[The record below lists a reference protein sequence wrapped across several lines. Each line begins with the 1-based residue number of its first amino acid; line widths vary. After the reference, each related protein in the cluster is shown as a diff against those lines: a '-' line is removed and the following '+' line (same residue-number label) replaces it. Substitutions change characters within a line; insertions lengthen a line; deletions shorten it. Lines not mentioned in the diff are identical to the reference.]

1 MPRQC
6 PNPKCNEIVSDTAQ
20 FCPTCGTRIN
30 ESSTDVEQIVSPS
43 NGKKP
48 KKVFRGTWTEILLFL
63 IATFLTWWLSFGLG
77 SEYFL
82 SRHNTPYRTIY
93 TTSEVI
99 WFFLLILLSIDC
111 LVIYFLSRISSR
123 SWSGYFFIFASIVT
137 ASTFSGGIYQGFG
150 YSLVAGALVSVIGL
164 PIFLKG
170 NWSNQQGRGGYR
182 GQVSSLQVDRIP
194 DSRSLSRQM
203 YVEER
208 SLILLRTD
216 EKGNPLQPLPVII
229 RARTISGVLRN
240 GDEVEV
246 RGQLVRGTLYAREIK
261 DLSTGGASLV
271 IKGWLGRP

>member
-43 NGKKP
+43 NGRKP
-48 KKVFRGTWTEILLFL
+48 KKPLRGTWAEILLFL
-63 IATFLTWWLSFGLG
+63 IATFLTWWLSLALG
-77 SEYFL
+77 IYLINPNIYISTEIGVFFVIFLSIYFL
-82 SRHNTPYRTIY
+82 
-93 TTSEVI
+93 
-99 WFFLLILLSIDC
+99 LLH
-111 LVIYFLSRISSR
+111 FLSRISSR

-137 ASTFSGGIYQGFG
+137 ASTFFGGIYQGFG

-182 GQVSSLQVDRIP
+182 GQVSSLQGDRIP
-194 DSRSLSRQM
+194 DTRSLYKQM
-203 YVEER
+203 YIEER
-208 SLILLRTD
+208 SFILLRTD